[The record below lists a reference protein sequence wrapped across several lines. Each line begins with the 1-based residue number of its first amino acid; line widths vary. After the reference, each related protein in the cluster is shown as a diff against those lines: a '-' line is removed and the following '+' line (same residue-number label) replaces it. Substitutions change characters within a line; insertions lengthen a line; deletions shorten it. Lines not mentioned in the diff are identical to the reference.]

1 MTDATTDRAGRDA
14 GGDVGRDERTR
25 PDVDPDAVAEPLV
38 AVEQHEQGVRWLRLN
53 RPPARN
59 ALSLA
64 MLDALGDALTAAAED
79 TDVRVLVIAGN
90 GPGFCAGHDLREI
103 RTHREDADGG
113 LAYFEKLMARCAEVM
128 QAIVHHRVPVIAA
141 VDGIATAAGAQLVAS
156 CDLAVASEPSR
167 FATPGVNIG
176 LFCSTPMVALSRNV
190 APKHA
195 MEMLLTGELIDTE
208 RATAIGLINR
218 AVPED
223 QLETHVDGL
232 AAGIAAKSAYTLKV
246 GKEAFY
252 RQLER
257 PLAEAYAYTS
267 EVMVTNLLADDADE
281 GIGAFL
287 DKREPRWQDR

>member
-1 MTDATTDRAGRDA
+1 MTSTTPDSVTTGEPTDGAT
-14 GGDVGRDERTR
+14 
-25 PDVDPDAVAEPLV
+25 EPLV
-38 AVEQHEQGVRWLRLN
+38 VVEQREHGIRWLRLN

-64 MLDALGDALTAAAED
+64 MLDALGDALAAAQD
-79 TDVRVLVIAGN
+79 DHAVRVLVLAGN

-103 RTHREDADGG
+103 RTHRGDGDGG
-113 LAYFEKLMARCAEVM
+113 LAYFEKLMGRCAEVM

-141 VDGIATAAGAQLVAS
+141 VDGVATAAGAQLVAS
-156 CDLAVASEPSR
+156 CALAVAPDPAR

-176 LFCSTPMVALSRNV
+176 VFCSTPMVALSRNV

-195 MEMLLTGELIDTE
+195 MEMLLTGEMIDTD

-218 AVPED
+218 AVPVDE
-223 QLETHVDGL
+223 LEPHVDAL
-232 AAGIAAKSAYTLKV
+232 AATIAARSSYTLKV

-257 PLAEAYAYTS
+257 PLAEAYAYAS
-267 EVMVTNLLADDADE
+267 QVMVTNLLADDADE

-287 DKREPRWQDR
+287 DKREPTWQDR

>member
-1 MTDATTDRAGRDA
+1 MTSTTPDSATAGESIDAAD
-14 GGDVGRDERTR
+14 
-25 PDVDPDAVAEPLV
+25 EPLV
-38 AVEQHEQGVRWLRLN
+38 VVEQRDHGIRWLRLN

-64 MLDALGDALTAAAED
+64 MLDALGDALAAAQED
-79 TDVRVLVIAGN
+79 HDVRVLVLAGN

-113 LAYFEKLMARCAEVM
+113 LAYFEKLMGRCAEVM

-141 VDGIATAAGAQLVAS
+141 VDGVATAAGAQLVAS
-156 CDLAVASEPSR
+156 CDLAVATESSR

-195 MEMLLTGELIDTE
+195 MEMLLTGEMIDTG
-208 RATAIGLINR
+208 RAADIGLINR
-218 AVPED
+218 AVPVDE
-223 QLETHVDGL
+223 LEAHVDAL
-232 AAGIAAKSAYTLKV
+232 ATTIAAKSSYTLKV

-252 RQLER
+252 QQLER

-267 EVMVTNLLADDADE
+267 QVMVTNLLADDADE

-287 DKREPRWQDR
+287 DKRQPTWRDR

>member
-1 MTDATTDRAGRDA
+1 MTSAAADHTPRDDRS
-14 GGDVGRDERTR
+14 E
-25 PDVDPDAVAEPLV
+25 VADEPLV
-38 AVEQHEQGVRWLRLN
+38 VVEPHDHGVRWLRLN
-53 RPPARN
+53 RPAARN

-64 MLDALGDALTAAAED
+64 MLDALGDALADAQED
-79 TDVRVLVIAGN
+79 PAVRVLVIAGN

-103 RTHREDADGG
+103 RTHRGDGDGG
-113 LAYFEKLMARCAEVM
+113 VAYFEKLMGRCAEVM
-128 QAIVHHRVPVIAA
+128 QAVVHHRVPVIAA

-156 CDLAVASEPSR
+156 CDLAVASAPSR

-208 RATAIGLINR
+208 RAAAIGLINR
-218 AVPED
+218 AVAVDELED
-223 QLETHVDGL
+223 HVDAL
-232 AAGIAAKSAYTLKV
+232 AAQIAAKSGYTLKV

-267 EVMVTNLLADDADE
+267 QVMVTNLLADDADE

-287 DKREPRWQDR
+287 DKREPTWQDR

>member
-1 MTDATTDRAGRDA
+1 MTRTTAGSATAGEPTDAAS
-14 GGDVGRDERTR
+14 
-25 PDVDPDAVAEPLV
+25 EPLV
-38 AVEQHEQGVRWLRLN
+38 VVEQREHGIRWLRLN
-53 RPPARN
+53 RPSARN

-64 MLDALGDALTAAAED
+64 MLDALGDELAAAQED
-79 TDVRVLVIAGN
+79 HDVRVLVLAGN

-103 RTHREDADGG
+103 RAHRGDGDGG
-113 LAYFEKLMARCAEVM
+113 VAYFEKLMGRCAEVM

-156 CDLAVASEPSR
+156 CDLAVATDPSR

-195 MEMLLTGELIDTE
+195 MEMLLTGEMIDTD
-208 RATAIGLINR
+208 RAAAIGLINR
-218 AVPED
+218 AVPVDE
-223 QLETHVDGL
+223 LEAHVDAL
-232 AAGIAAKSAYTLKV
+232 ATTIAAKSSYTLKV

-257 PLAEAYAYTS
+257 TLADAYAYTS
-267 EVMVTNLLADDADE
+267 QVMVTNLLADDADE

-287 DKREPRWQDR
+287 EKREPTWRDR

>member
-1 MTDATTDRAGRDA
+1 MTSTTPDSVTTGEPTDGAT
-14 GGDVGRDERTR
+14 
-25 PDVDPDAVAEPLV
+25 EPLV
-38 AVEQHEQGVRWLRLN
+38 VVEQREHGIRWLRLN

-64 MLDALGDALTAAAED
+64 MLDALGDALAAAQD
-79 TDVRVLVIAGN
+79 DHAVRVLVLAGN

-103 RTHREDADGG
+103 RTHRGDGDGG
-113 LAYFEKLMARCAEVM
+113 LAYFEKLMGRCAEVM

-141 VDGIATAAGAQLVAS
+141 VDGVATAAGAQLVAS
-156 CDLAVASEPSR
+156 CDLAVATDPSR

-195 MEMLLTGELIDTE
+195 MEMLLTGEMIDTD
-208 RATAIGLINR
+208 RAAAIGLINR
-218 AVPED
+218 AVPVDE
-223 QLETHVDGL
+223 LESQVDAL
-232 AAGIAAKSAYTLKV
+232 AATIAGKSSYTLKV

-257 PLAEAYAYTS
+257 PLVDAYAYTS
-267 EVMVTNLLADDADE
+267 QVMVTNLLADDADE

-287 DKREPRWQDR
+287 DKREPTWQDR

>member
-1 MTDATTDRAGRDA
+1 MTTPADGTAPTT
-14 GGDVGRDERTR
+14 GGERPER
-25 PDVDPDAVAEPLV
+25 GDEPLV
-38 AVEQHEQGVRWLRLN
+38 VVETHDHGIRWLRLN

-64 MLDALGDALTAAAED
+64 MLDALGDALRAAAAD
-79 TDVRVLVIAGN
+79 TSVRVLVIAGN

-103 RTHREDADGG
+103 REHREDADGG
-113 LAYFEKLMARCAEVM
+113 VAYFEKLMARCSEVM

-156 CDLAVASEPSR
+156 CDLAVATEPSR

-195 MEMLLTGELIDTE
+195 MEMLLTGDMIDTD
-208 RATAIGLINR
+208 RAAAIGLINR
-218 AVPED
+218 AVPGEEL
-223 QLETHVDGL
+223 QAHVDEL
-232 AAGIAAKSAYTLKV
+232 AATIAAKSGYTLKV

-267 EVMVTNLLADDADE
+267 QVMVTNLLADDADE

-287 DKREPRWQDR
+287 DKRAPTWQDR

>member
-1 MTDATTDRAGRDA
+1 MTSMTPDGSRTGEPTDAAS
-14 GGDVGRDERTR
+14 
-25 PDVDPDAVAEPLV
+25 EPLV
-38 AVEQHEQGVRWLRLN
+38 VVEQRDLGIRWLRLN
-53 RPPARN
+53 RPSARN

-64 MLDALGDALTAAAED
+64 MLDALGDALAVAQED
-79 TDVRVLVIAGN
+79 HDVRVLVLAGN

-103 RTHREDADGG
+103 RTHRGDGDGG
-113 LAYFEKLMARCAEVM
+113 LAYFEKLMRRCAEVM

-141 VDGIATAAGAQLVAS
+141 VDGVATAAGAQLVAS
-156 CDLAVASEPSR
+156 CDLGVATEPSR

-195 MEMLLTGELIDTE
+195 MEMLLTGEMIDTD
-208 RATAIGLINR
+208 RAAAIGLINR
-218 AVPED
+218 AVPVDE
-223 QLETHVDGL
+223 LESQVDAL
-232 AAGIAAKSAYTLKV
+232 AATIAGKSSYTLKV

-257 PLAEAYAYTS
+257 PLVDAYAYTS
-267 EVMVTNLLADDADE
+267 QVMVTNLLADDADE

-287 DKREPRWQDR
+287 DKREPTWQDR

>member
-1 MTDATTDRAGRDA
+1 MTSTTPDSVTTGEPTDGAT
-14 GGDVGRDERTR
+14 
-25 PDVDPDAVAEPLV
+25 EPLV
-38 AVEQHEQGVRWLRLN
+38 VVEQREHGIRWLRLN

-64 MLDALGDALTAAAED
+64 MLDALGDALAAAQD
-79 TDVRVLVIAGN
+79 DHAVRVLVLAGN

-103 RTHREDADGG
+103 RTHRGDGDGG
-113 LAYFEKLMARCAEVM
+113 LAYFEKLMGRCAEVM

-141 VDGIATAAGAQLVAS
+141 VDGVATAAGAQLVAS
-156 CDLAVASEPSR
+156 CDLAVATEPSR

-195 MEMLLTGELIDTE
+195 MEMLLTGEMIDTD
-208 RATAIGLINR
+208 RAAAIGLINR
-218 AVPED
+218 AVPVDE
-223 QLETHVDGL
+223 LESQVDAL
-232 AAGIAAKSAYTLKV
+232 AATIAGKSSYTLKV

-257 PLAEAYAYTS
+257 PLVDAYTYTS
-267 EVMVTNLLADDADE
+267 QVMVTNLLADDADE

-287 DKREPRWQDR
+287 DKREPTWQDR

>member
-1 MTDATTDRAGRDA
+1 MTSTTPDSVTTGEPTDGAT
-14 GGDVGRDERTR
+14 
-25 PDVDPDAVAEPLV
+25 EPLV
-38 AVEQHEQGVRWLRLN
+38 VVEQREHGIRWLRLN

-64 MLDALGDALTAAAED
+64 MLDALGDALAAAQD
-79 TDVRVLVIAGN
+79 DHAVRVLVLAGN

-103 RTHREDADGG
+103 RTHRGDGDGG
-113 LAYFEKLMARCAEVM
+113 LAYFEKLMGRCAEVM

-141 VDGIATAAGAQLVAS
+141 VDGVATAAGAQLVAS
-156 CDLAVASEPSR
+156 CDLAVATEPSR

-195 MEMLLTGELIDTE
+195 MEMLLTGEMIDTD
-208 RATAIGLINR
+208 RAAAIGLINR
-218 AVPED
+218 AVPVDE
-223 QLETHVDGL
+223 LESQVDAL
-232 AAGIAAKSAYTLKV
+232 AATIAGKSSYTLKV

-257 PLAEAYAYTS
+257 PLVDAYAYTS
-267 EVMVTNLLADDADE
+267 QVMVTNLLADDADE

-287 DKREPRWQDR
+287 DKREPTWQDR